1 MNPPSEI
8 NLTAR
13 ILSICLSLAS
23 FYSYAEESPGP
34 EYRYSYKV
42 RLMGLP
48 LGVTA
53 TVVRSERSALVRI
66 KSEVSHLL
74 AINNH
79 DSYFELD
86 DCEYR
91 FLRYWNAGKSLG
103 YEFDDKIVIDYQ
115 LSKIRYQGFTKRR
128 GSRERVPVD
137 KEYDLDGAIY
147 VDKLSQFEAMG
158 CLIQGGKSQFE
169 LSYVDDSIGRYQFN
183 LVENSQT
190 QLGGNEY
197 SIAHVVATPYEFVEG
212 SVHTPVNYWL
222 IEELGF
228 IPLKIQTKLKGLG
241 LTVELIDQAESD

>member
-23 FYSYAEESPGP
+23 FHLYAEEDPNP

-42 RLMGLP
+42 RLLGLP

-103 YEFDDKIVIDYQ
+103 YEFDDKIIIDYE
-115 LSKIRYQGFTKRR
+115 LSKIRYQGFTKKR
-128 GSRERVPVD
+128 GHRKRAPVD
-137 KEYDLDGAIY
+137 KEYDLDGATY

-158 CLIQGGKSQFE
+158 CLLKEGKSQFE

-183 LVENSQT
+183 LIKNSKT
-190 QLGGNEY
+190 QFAGNEY
-197 SIAHVVATPYEFVEG
+197 SIAHVVATPYEFAAG
-212 SVHTPVNYWL
+212 SVHTPVHYWL

-241 LTVELIDQAESD
+241 LTVELLDQAESN